1 MLISLAKVVIMTD
14 KKQPEIKVP
23 AHLENYV
30 ETLGDRLAAEFFLA
44 FGGSEIYLSQKPTLN
59 SMVARAIGIEKTAE
73 LAKVIHN
80 GHVKVPVA
88 RIWLAEYFLSQGWS
102 IAKIARTVR
111 ADTAT
116 VRRWLGPAPA
126 SRQLS
131 LFDNLQN

>member
-1 MLISLAKVVIMTD
+1 MSD
-14 KKQPEIKVP
+14 EKKPGIKVP

-30 ETLGDRLAAEFFLA
+30 ETLGDHLAADFFLA
-44 FGGSEIYLSQKPTLN
+44 FGGSEIYLSQKPTMN
-59 SMVARAIGIEKTAE
+59 SMVVKVIGTEKTAE

-88 RIWLAEYFLSQGWS
+88 RSWLAEYFLSQGWS

-126 SRQLS
+126 TRQLS
-131 LFDNLQN
+131 LFDNLQKTNS